1 MSVVAAGGP
10 GAAVAAYGHGQP
22 LCGGGARKRK
32 DVRDHEV
39 GLLPGSDGRA
49 AAAAAGRGAGLFVLE
64 TVEEE
69 EEGADAERSS
79 SVGAASEDDAE
90 EEEDGD
96 EVDSGG
102 TRWTAGTGRRRR
114 EGGALEA
121 AMDMGALD
129 DALPIK

>member
-1 MSVVAAGGP
+1 MSVVAAVGP
-10 GAAVAAYGHGQP
+10 GAAVAAYGHGHGQP

-39 GLLPGSDGRA
+39 GLPGSDGRA
-49 AAAAAGRGAGLFVLE
+49 AARRGAGLFVLE
-64 TVEEE
+64 TVEEEEE

-90 EEEDGD
+90 DEEEEDGD

-102 TRWTAGTGRRRR
+102 TRWTAGRRR

>member
-1 MSVVAAGGP
+1 MSVVAAVGP
-10 GAAVAAYGHGQP
+10 GAAAAAYGHGQP

-49 AAAAAGRGAGLFVLE
+49 AAAARRGAGLFVLE
-64 TVEEE
+64 TVEEEE

-102 TRWTAGTGRRRR
+102 TRWTAGRRSR